1 MNYIFSYNYDYCPS
15 SNFLSRNYISAF
27 CESLR
32 RIEFKDK
39 LVLFTESSDRLK
51 PFIHGLDVTIV
62 PIQDITNRFHNDNY
76 PLISGLEDITIKRV
90 HVKKRYIQENKIDIN
105 DNILFIDSRDTIFQ
119 TNPFNCMSTPKL
131 TFGEEHHFY
140 INNWSS
146 PQFEMYKFNE
156 SLYKSI
162 MLHKGYAVN
171 TGVSIG
177 SIENYLKL
185 IDDFT
190 KDNLYIKEHLSCVNT
205 KIPVCDQIVINKM
218 LKIDKLNYCEIL
230 PHQNNFVI
238 NYPLDG
244 SFKYVNNTVLVNDKP
259 VSIIHQY
266 DRHEEMFK
274 LLFDQYTV

>member
-1 MNYIFSYNYDYCPS
+1 MNYIFSYNVKQNDQFES
-15 SNFLSRNYISAF
+15 INYISAF

-62 PIQDITNRFHNDNY
+62 LIQDITNRFHNDNY
-76 PLISGLEDITIKRV
+76 PLISGLEDLSIKRV
-90 HVKKRYIQENKIDIN
+90 HIKKRYIQENKIDIN
-105 DNILFIDSRDTIFQ
+105 DNILFIDSRDAIFQ
-119 TNPFNCMSTPKL
+119 SNPFNCISTPKL
-131 TFGEEHHFY
+131 MFGEEHLPY
-140 INNWSS
+140 INDWSS

-171 TGVSIG
+171 TGVFIG

-205 KIPVCDQIVINKM
+205 KIPVCDQIIINKI
-218 LKIDKLNYCEIL
+218 LKIDKLNYCDIL

-244 SFKYVNNTVLVNDKP
+244 SFKYVNNTVYVNNKP
-259 VSIIHQY
+259 VSIVHQY
-266 DRHEEMFK
+266 DRRPDMLK
-274 LLFDQYTV
+274 LLLDKYAV